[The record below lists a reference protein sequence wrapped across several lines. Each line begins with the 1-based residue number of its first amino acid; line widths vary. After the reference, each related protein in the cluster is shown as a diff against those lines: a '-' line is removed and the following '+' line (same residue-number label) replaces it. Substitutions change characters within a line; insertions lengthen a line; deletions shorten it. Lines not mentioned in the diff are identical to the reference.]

1 MSSFPLTTVN
11 VYQRVAKRSISC
23 IPGRRTRHVR
33 RGAWESHDPPWC
45 WLGVLALIG
54 SEIYS
59 CHVLGTQCLTH
70 YPLVNVY
77 KKLWKITIFQLVN
90 PLCLWSFLISYAIY
104 GNIYHQYIY
113 IPQMLAYIPYMDPMG
128 RDIHHGVFF
137 FPIATFTK
145 SHEARHTSHEASLPS
160 PRPAICHREGSF
172 HKGGP

>member
-23 IPGRRTRHVR
+23 IPGRRTRHVG

-90 PLCLWSFLISYAIY
+90 PLCLWSFLISYCMLYMVTFTI
-104 GNIYHQYIY
+104 NIYIY
-113 IPQMLAYIPYMDPMG
+113 IPQMLAYA
-128 RDIHHGVFF
+128 IH
-137 FPIATFTK
+137 
-145 SHEARHTSHEASLPS
+145 
-160 PRPAICHREGSF
+160 GSY
-172 HKGGP
+172 GTG

>member
-1 MSSFPLTTVN
+1 MFTRGYVFFTIISGWWFQTFFIFHFIYGMSSFPLTTVN

-128 RDIHHGVFF
+128 LVDTCF
-137 FPIATFTK
+137 FPWQTK
-145 SHEARHTSHEASLPS
+145 M
-160 PRPAICHREGSF
+160 
-172 HKGGP
+172 